1 MKRRLRFRARRRLQR
16 RRRGRAP
23 WRRWFP
29 ALAALLLL
37 LVAPALTHAQDAA
50 PDSVTLTWTAPGDDS
65 LLGTATLYDMRT
77 SPAPITLASW
87 GSATAVAGLPA
98 PLVSGSTQAVTVRGL
113 TPGETVYFAIRT
125 GDDAGNWSGLSNV
138 VRWDG
143 VLDSA
148 PPAAPGGLSA
158 TVAGGSVELAWTA
171 SSEPDLSG
179 YSVYRAPAQSGPWT
193 KLNGT
198 LIGVNGYVD
207 GSPPAGAAWYGV
219 TATDVS
225 GNESAR
231 SAAVAAPF
239 ASQALAFGLQPAF
252 PNPSRGSS
260 PVCVPV
266 MIERSGVATLEIV
279 DAGGHTVRRLDLRS
293 LPPGAQQVQWDGRND
308 AGRQVAPGAY
318 RAWLTAGERR
328 QSIRLVRLP

>member
-1 MKRRLRFRARRRLQR
+1 MRRRLRSRARRLLPR

-37 LVAPALTHAQDAA
+37 LVAPALTHAQGAA

-65 LLGTATLYDMRT
+65 LLGTATLYDMRMAST
-77 SPAPITLASW
+77 PITLSNW
-87 GSATAVAGLPA
+87 GSATGIPGLPA
-98 PLVSGSTQAVTVRGL
+98 PLVSGTTQAVTVRGL
-113 TPGETVYFAIRT
+113 TPGETVYFAVRT
-125 GDDAGNWSGLSNV
+125 RDDAGNWSGLSNV

-148 PPAAPGGLSA
+148 PPAAPAGLSA
-158 TVAGGSVELAWTA
+158 APAGSTVELAWTA
-171 SSEPDLSG
+171 NSEPDLSG
-179 YSVYRAPAQSGPWT
+179 YSVYRAPAKSGPWT
-193 KLNGT
+193 KLNSA
-198 LIGVNGYVD
+198 LIGVNSYVD
-207 GSPPAGAAWYGV
+207 ATPPAGAWYEV

-225 GNESAR
+225 NNESAR
-231 SAAVAAPF
+231 SAMVSAAS

-260 PVCVPV
+260 PVSVPV
-266 MIERSGVATLEIV
+266 MIERSGVAMLEIV

-293 LPPGAQQVQWDGRND
+293 LAPGAQQVQWDGRND
-308 AGRQVAPGAY
+308 AGREVAPGAY

-328 QSIRLVRLP
+328 QSTRLVRLP